1 RLAIVYEDD
10 ALIVLDKP
18 PGLLAVPLPAR
29 RDAPSVFDE
38 LAVYLRRRPLVVHRI
53 DRDTSGLVV
62 FAKRGDVQQ
71 RLKDQFKRHEA
82 RRVYR
87 AVVYGTP
94 QPASGVWRDHLAW
107 DERAM
112 IQKDTHPRDPRAA
125 EAVSRYR
132 VVETFRDA
140 SLLEV

>member
-1 RLAIVYEDD
+1 MTPARAWTNSSARPIASAPARGRHRRSSAGRPSSTAPKLRSR
-10 ALIVLDKP
+10 
-18 PGLLAVPLPAR
+18 PLP
-29 RDAPSVFDE
+29 
-38 LAVYLRRRPLVVHRI
+38 
-53 DRDTSGLVV
+53 
-62 FAKRGDVQQ
+62 
-71 RLKDQFKRHEA
+71 
-82 RRVYR
+82 RVSR

-140 SLLEV
+140 SLLEVALVTGKRNQIRLQARLRGHTLIGE